1 MDEQKNNA
9 PAENKPE
16 KKLSR
21 TTLTFYIV
29 GLFSVAIALI
39 LISYVAQARADR
51 QVENLSS
58 QLNEQ
63 QTVAQGA
70 TQKVADLQQQFDLQS
85 SALESVRSTLGTEQA
100 KTDVVGATQ
109 NLRDREQML
118 EMLVA
123 AEQAVIDDDMKQLN
137 YLLEGIKDGFSEE
150 QLKLREDG
158 GVFEESDYAVYQKL
172 LTLAD
177 NAKQNNDNN
186 VNNQ

>member
-1 MDEQKNNA
+1 M
-9 PAENKPE
+9 
-16 KKLSR
+16 
-21 TTLTFYIV
+21 
-29 GLFSVAIALI
+29 
-39 LISYVAQARADR
+39 
-51 QVENLSS
+51 
-58 QLNEQ
+58 
-63 QTVAQGA
+63 
-70 TQKVADLQQQFDLQS
+70 
-85 SALESVRSTLGTEQA
+85 RSTLGTEQA

-123 AEQAVIDDDMKQLN
+123 AEQAAIDNDMERLS
-137 YLLEGIKDGFSEE
+137 YLLEGIKDSFSEE